1 MITILEQ
8 GQDHG
13 LLLRQPISRQDT
25 QAQVRGV
32 WLRVQ
37 EGGLLGV
44 QNQITYAYAY
54 AWMEL
59 YICYFVQQVM
69 LISLRVKV
77 HRIICYYVL

>member
-1 MITILEQ
+1 MITIAEQ

-32 WLRVQ
+32 RVRVQ

-44 QNQITYAYAY
+44 QNQITYAY